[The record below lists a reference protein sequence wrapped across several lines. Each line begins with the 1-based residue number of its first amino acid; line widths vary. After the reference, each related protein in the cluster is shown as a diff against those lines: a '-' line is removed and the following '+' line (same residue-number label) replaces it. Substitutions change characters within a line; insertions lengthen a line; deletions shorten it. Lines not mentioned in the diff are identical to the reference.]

1 MKDQEKVITTDSV
14 KVFVRCRPIQIPRFN
29 SNEGGIALARVSH
42 RRSINYVNN
51 DHISV
56 LIGDKKFTFDYIFD
70 EDSLQSELY
79 THCIKGFIK
88 GCFEGYNATI
98 FAYGQT
104 GSGKTHSM
112 MGRSQNIDD
121 EGIIPRAIR
130 DIFLHVEMKTKEIN
144 DQELEENSISTS
156 SFVCSFKVSFIEIYN
171 EELKDLLHLE
181 ISPKD
186 IIIREDKEGRIFY
199 TGAREEDVVDVTDAL
214 YFLEKGN
221 INRTTA
227 ETFMNT
233 TSSRSHAIFSVSIEI
248 FEYNDNNSTST
259 KQGTKIEKGTFIQSK
274 LHFVDLAGS
283 ERAKRTGAAGTR
295 LKESV
300 GINQGLLSL
309 GKVIRA
315 LTVTAPKIGQQVNH
329 IPYRE
334 SKLTRFLQDSLGG
347 NSKTIMLACI
357 SPSESNFHETL
368 STLQYAARAKGIENK
383 ISAHNITI
391 DADKFKNGLNNNGE
405 DEFVDNGREFGIV
418 FKLREQIISLE
429 KEMKELKNREIGNIT
444 PSNITNIL
452 NKSITRLST
461 TKSLSDLVLRSNLNS
476 NINSEN
482 TLLKQEIE
490 ECREDL
496 KRDEEIFRE
505 KIKELKVARKLVKQY
520 QNEKE
525 IMESKIESLEIRLEH
540 AIDNRNYNKDN
551 ELIEGDNEGSFS
563 LNDTINDKSF
573 EFKLNF
579 IVQDGEIV
587 VDKNMNEDKVILLRK
602 SYEDN
607 KNIEWLTNK
616 INFLASI
623 NIESDLS
630 KELLKRCNRFKSERD
645 ELIKEYETVEI
656 ELIASEYKENNNDE
670 YRLDIIKEEI
680 DTINTEIQLSE
691 TIYKSKLDKIKYIK
705 KKILNSKS
713 FKWNKSNLKEE
724 NNLFDI
730 NPEITS
736 FTTELN
742 NFINNYDHDSSM
754 NNKISINIF
763 NYLTQMI
770 IAIMSRTQKDD
781 ILMQDLRKELDSL
794 LGEKEDLSILN
805 RKQQEIFNRQALEKK
820 ELEEQNSF
828 LLFQLSESEKNVF
841 SVRTSQDSLYNSIEL
856 ITAIK
861 KNKINIEDK
870 FKEEANEHVISK
882 NYQEILNKWKSE
894 KVRREKLEECNRELV
909 SELRHLR
916 KK

>member
-1 MKDQEKVITTDSV
+1 MKDQDKVITTDSV
-14 KVFVRCRPIQIPRFN
+14 KVFIRCRPIQIPRYN
-29 SNEGGIALARVSH
+29 SNEGGIQLAHVSH
-42 RRSINYVNN
+42 KRSINYVNN

-56 LIGDKKFTFDYIFD
+56 QIGDKKFSFDYIFD
-70 EDSLQSELY
+70 EESTQSDLY
-79 THCIKGFIK
+79 KHCIKGFIE
-88 GCFEGYNATI
+88 GCFEGYNSTI

-104 GSGKTHSM
+104 GSGKTHTM
-112 MGRSQNIDD
+112 MGKPQNIDD
-121 EGIIPRAIR
+121 EGIIPRALR
-130 DIFLHVEMKTKEIN
+130 NIFLHVEMKTKEIN
-144 DQELEENSISTS
+144 DQEINENLITKS
-156 SFVCSFKVSFIEIYN
+156 SFICSFKVSFIEIYN

-186 IIIREDKEGRIFY
+186 IVIREDKEGRIFY
-199 TGAREEDVVDVTDAL
+199 TGAREEDVIDVTDAL

-233 TSSRSHAIFSVSIEI
+233 TSSRSHAIFSVSVEI
-248 FEYNDNNSTST
+248 FEYNNKTSSST
-259 KQGTKIEKGTFIQSK
+259 KQGSKIEKGTFIQSK

-315 LTVTAPKIGQQVNH
+315 LTAIAPKIGQQLNH

-347 NSKTIMLACI
+347 NSKTVMLACI

-383 ISAHNITI
+383 ISAHNITVDI
-391 DADKFKNGLNNNGE
+391 DKFKNNCE
-405 DEFVDNGREFGIV
+405 DEFTDNVGREFGIV
-418 FKLREQIISLE
+418 FKLREQIITLE
-429 KEMKELKNREIGNIT
+429 KEMKEIKNRDMENII

-461 TKSLSDLVLRSNLNS
+461 TKSLSDLGLGG
-476 NINSEN
+476 NINSNSEN
-482 TLLKQEIE
+482 ALLRQEIE

-505 KIKELKVARKLVKQY
+505 KIKELKVARKLIKQY

-525 IMESKIESLEIRLEH
+525 IMEANIESLEIRLKN
-540 AIDNRNYNKDN
+540 ALDNRNNNKDN
-551 ELIEGDNEGSFS
+551 QLIQDDNEDSVYDS
-563 LNDTINDKSF
+563 INYKP

-579 IVQDGEIV
+579 VVQEGEIII
-587 VDKNMNEDKVILLRK
+587 DKNMNEDKSILLRK
-602 SYEDN
+602 SYESN

-630 KELLKRCNRFKSERD
+630 NELLKRCNSFKAERD
-645 ELIKEYETVEI
+645 ELIKEYETIEN
-656 ELIASEYKENNNDE
+656 ELITSEYKEDNDDE

-680 DTINTEIQLSE
+680 DTINTEIKLSE
-691 TIYKSKLDKIKYIK
+691 TIYKSKLDKIRYIK
-705 KKILNSKS
+705 KKISNSKS
-713 FKWNKSNLKEE
+713 FKWNKSNLNDE

-730 NPEITS
+730 NPETAS
-736 FTTELN
+736 FVTELN
-742 NFINNYDHDSSM
+742 SFINNYDDSSM
-754 NNKISINIF
+754 NNKISTNIF
-763 NYLTQMI
+763 NYLTQII
-770 IAIMSRTQKDD
+770 IAIISRTQKDD

-794 LGEKEDLSILN
+794 LGEKEDLSILSK
-805 RKQQEIFNRQALEKK
+805 KQQEIFKRQELEKK

-828 LLFQLSESEKNVF
+828 LSFQLSESEKNNV
-841 SVRTSQDSLYNSIEL
+841 SIRKSQDSLYNTIEL
-856 ITAIK
+856 TTAMR

-870 FKEEANEHVISK
+870 FKENSITK
-882 NYQEILNKWKSE
+882 NNQEILNKWKSE
-894 KVRREKLEECNRELV
+894 KERRERLEECNRELV